1 MEKVNDN
8 VLAEIKKLGAFDLEA
23 CYSCGT
29 CSAVCP
35 LSKEAVSF
43 PRRLL
48 RYAQL
53 GLEKRIL
60 AAPEPWLCYYCGE
73 CSETCPRQAEPAALM
88 MALRR
93 FATRE
98 RVRVGEPRP
107 VARPPQPVG
116 IDQP

>member
-1 MEKVNDN
+1 MEQVNEN

-29 CSAVCP
+29 CSGICP

-53 GLEKRIL
+53 GLE
-60 AAPEPWLCYYCGE
+60 
-73 CSETCPRQAEPAALM
+73 
-88 MALRR
+88 
-93 FATRE
+93 
-98 RVRVGEPRP
+98 
-107 VARPPQPVG
+107 
-116 IDQP
+116 